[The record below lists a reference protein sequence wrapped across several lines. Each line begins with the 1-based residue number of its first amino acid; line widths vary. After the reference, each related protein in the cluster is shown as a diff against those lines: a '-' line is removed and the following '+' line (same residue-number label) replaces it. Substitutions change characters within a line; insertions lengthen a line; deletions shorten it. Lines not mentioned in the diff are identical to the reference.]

1 MAEWSWKITA
11 DACAI
16 CRNSL
21 MEPSIEYQANP
32 VSASEDGLSV
42 SWGTCGHVFHLDC
55 ISKWVMKGTRTHCPL
70 CSKEWDIQ
78 KIDKARAYCLL
89 RAFLHPRSRLLFSL
103 TDSAGLD
110 GGWSGCKVS
119 ALSRATSRW
128 QQAARRGRP
137 FIAIVT
143 RIGAALRLHVTNANQ
158 LVAVDV

>member
-78 KIDKARAYCLL
+78 KIDKVR
-89 RAFLHPRSRLLFSL
+89 
-103 TDSAGLD
+103 
-110 GGWSGCKVS
+110 
-119 ALSRATSRW
+119 
-128 QQAARRGRP
+128 ARRGSHSRLRAASLTPPVLSRRFSWHRWRAVRP
-137 FIAIVT
+137 QSERSV
-143 RIGAALRLHVTNANQ
+143 
-158 LVAVDV
+158 